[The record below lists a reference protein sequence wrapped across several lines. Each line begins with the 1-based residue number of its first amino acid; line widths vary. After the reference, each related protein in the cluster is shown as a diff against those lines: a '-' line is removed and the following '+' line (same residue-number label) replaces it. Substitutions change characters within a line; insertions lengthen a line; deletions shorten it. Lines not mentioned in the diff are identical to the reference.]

1 MRSCSPPQPAG
12 ERSCQHIPTA
22 RSLSLE
28 RGSNG
33 GMKLKRSWLAG
44 FIGLVVVAL
53 FSITTLG
60 RPDATNPQLKPPPT
74 VPAARQ
80 IEVGMHIKNIYNL
93 SLKDK
98 TFSAD
103 GWFWLK
109 WPESIQQ
116 RIESDQIPITELV
129 ELVNQVE
136 GYDAQLEP
144 DSNEPQRLEG
154 GRYLQTFRFSSKFYD
169 AHQNLRQFPFES
181 LELPI
186 NVEVR
191 PSQFSMGAEG
201 VVLLPKLRPG
211 ELQGDSIAL
220 NGYSVAGA
228 TSTSAIHA
236 YTTAFGEEGVAN
248 AGDYSMATFEISY
261 RTNGWAAFYRFI
273 LPWLAV
279 LVILL
284 LTPNLEGN
292 LNDLRLA
299 IPSTALLTL
308 VFLQQGAHADL
319 PALDYLTFLDK
330 LYLFGYVVA
339 TVEFWL
345 FVWGSNL
352 ISRAPDA
359 EHTQVMERINRVDLI
374 YQITTIA
381 GCFTLLLLGRGG
393 A

>member
-1 MRSCSPPQPAG
+1 
-12 ERSCQHIPTA
+12 
-22 RSLSLE
+22 
-28 RGSNG
+28 
-33 GMKLKRSWLAG
+33 MKLKRSWLAG
-44 FIGLVVVAL
+44 LIGLVVVTL
-53 FSITTLG
+53 FSLTTLG
-60 RPDATNPQLKPPPT
+60 GPEEANSQLKPAPT

-116 RIESDQIPITELV
+116 LIEADQIPTTELV
-129 ELVNQVE
+129 ELMNQVE
-136 GYDAQLEP
+136 SYDAQLEP

-154 GRYLQTFRFSSKFYD
+154 GRYLQLFRFSSKFYD
-169 AHQNLRQFPFES
+169 DQQNLRQFPFET

-186 NVEVR
+186 NLEVR
-191 PSQFSMGAEG
+191 PSQFSMGAQG
-201 VVLLPKLRPG
+201 VVLVPKLRVG
-211 ELQGDSIAL
+211 ELQGDSVTL
-220 NGYSVAGA
+220 NGYSIQGA
-228 TSTSAIHA
+228 TSSSTIHT

-261 RTNGWAAFYRFI
+261 RTNGWAAFYRFV

-279 LVILL
+279 MVILL
-284 LTPNLEGN
+284 LAPNLEGN

-308 VFLQQGAHADL
+308 VFLQEGAHADL

-339 TVEFWL
+339 TAEFWL
-345 FVWGSNL
+345 FVWGTNL
-352 ISRAPDA
+352 ISRAAEA
-359 EHTQVMERINRVDLI
+359 EHVQVMQRINRVDLI
-374 YQITTIA
+374 YQLTTIA
-381 GCFTLLLLGRGG
+381 GGLTILLLGRGG
-393 A
+393 S

>member
-1 MRSCSPPQPAG
+1 MRLCSPPPTAR

-22 RSLSLE
+22 RSLSLV

-33 GMKLKRSWLAG
+33 GMKLKRSWVAG
-44 FIGLVVVAL
+44 LIGLVVVAL

-60 RPDATNPQLKPPPT
+60 SPDATNPQLKPPPT

-144 DSNEPQRLEG
+144 DSNEPQRLKG
-154 GRYLQTFRFSSKFYD
+154 GRYLQLFRFSSKFYD
-169 AHQNLRQFPFES
+169 DQQNLRPFPFET

-186 NVEVR
+186 NLEVR
-191 PSQFSMGAEG
+191 PSQFSMGAQG
-201 VVLLPKLRPG
+201 VVLVPKLRAG
-211 ELQGDSIAL
+211 ELQGDSVTL
-220 NGYSVAGA
+220 NGYSIQRA
-228 TSTSAIHA
+228 TSTSTIHA
-236 YTTAFGEEGVAN
+236 YTTTFGEEGVAN
-248 AGDYSMATFEISY
+248 AGDYSMATFEIRY
-261 RTNGWAAFYRFI
+261 RTNGWAAFYRFV

-279 LVILL
+279 MVMLL
-284 LTPNLEGN
+284 LAPNLEGN

-308 VFLQQGAHADL
+308 VFLQEGTHADL
-319 PALDYLTFLDK
+319 PPLDYLTFLDK

-339 TVEFWL
+339 TAEFWL
-345 FVWGSNL
+345 FVWGTNL
-352 ISRAPDA
+352 ISGAPEA
-359 EHTQVMERINRVDLI
+359 EHVQVMQRINRVDLI
-374 YQITTIA
+374 YQLTTIA
-381 GCFTLLLLGRGG
+381 GGLTILLLGRGG
-393 A
+393 S

>member
-1 MRSCSPPQPAG
+1 
-12 ERSCQHIPTA
+12 
-22 RSLSLE
+22 
-28 RGSNG
+28 
-33 GMKLKRSWLAG
+33 MKLKRSWLAG
-44 FIGLVVVAL
+44 LIALMVVTL

-60 RPDATNPQLKPPPT
+60 GPEEANPQLKPAPT

-116 RIESDQIPITELV
+116 LIEADQIPTTELV
-129 ELVNQVE
+129 ELMNQVE
-136 GYDAQLEP
+136 SYDAQLEP
-144 DSNEPQRLEG
+144 DSKEPQRLEG
-154 GRYLQTFRFSSKFYD
+154 GRYLQLFRFSSKFYD
-169 AHQNLRQFPFES
+169 DQQNLRQFPFET

-186 NVEVR
+186 NLEVR
-191 PSQFSMGAEG
+191 PSQFSMGAQR
-201 VVLLPKLRPG
+201 VVLVPKLRAG
-211 ELQGDSIAL
+211 ELQGDSVTL
-220 NGYSVAGA
+220 NGYSIQGA
-228 TSTSAIHA
+228 TSTSTIHA

-248 AGDYSMATFEISY
+248 AGDYSMATFEIRY
-261 RTNGWAAFYRFI
+261 RTNGWAAFYRFV

-279 LVILL
+279 MVILL
-284 LTPNLEGN
+284 LAPNLEGN

-308 VFLQQGAHADL
+308 VFLQESAHADL

-339 TVEFWL
+339 TAEFWL
-345 FVWGSNL
+345 FVWGTNL
-352 ISRAPDA
+352 ISRAPEV
-359 EHTQVMERINRVDLI
+359 EHVQVMQRINRVDLT
-374 YQITTIA
+374 YQVTTIV
-381 GCFTLLLLGRGG
+381 GCITILALGRGG
-393 A
+393 S